1 MNYKTVNDRGE
12 AEEVSRLVVESPSA
26 LLMRMKLSYRPWIM
40 IKRFIERS
48 EKARGRMRQD
58 QKTGLRFAIIVQKK
72 EDKNLNLY
80 LPVMDM
86 ELEKKW

>member
-48 EKARGRMRQD
+48 EKTRGRMRQD

>member
-1 MNYKTVNDRGE
+1 
-12 AEEVSRLVVESPSA
+12 
-26 LLMRMKLSYRPWIM
+26 
-40 IKRFIERS
+40 
-48 EKARGRMRQD
+48 MRQD